1 MSLNLDVFEKKK
13 GIKVKLTSPEKLY
26 VCQYCGNGYA
36 KESTLA
42 IHMCEQKRRHLA
54 KGEKHVQLGY
64 QTYVRFFQL
73 TQKAKNI
80 KTYEDFA
87 KSPYYNAFVKFG
99 SFLSNVNPLYPD
111 RYIDFVVTSG
121 VKLDHWCRE
130 ELYYKYVLDFIK
142 KEPAEVA
149 IERSIKTMM
158 DWADSHDSVW
168 NHYFRYASPNRAV
181 YDIKDGKISP
191 WLVLNCATGRDMLAK
206 FTDEQLGIIFEVMD
220 PAYWAK
226 RFKTYPADLELIKAV
241 VAEGNL

>member
-1 MSLNLDVFEKKK
+1 MNLSVFEKYK
-13 GIKVKLTSPEKLY
+13 GIKIKVSPVADLF
-26 VCQYCGNGYA
+26 VCQYCGKGYI

-54 KGEKHVQLGY
+54 KTEKHVQLGY

-73 TQKAKNI
+73 TQKAKHI

-130 ELYYKYVLDFIK
+130 DLYYRYVLDFIK

-149 IERSIKTMM
+149 IERSIKTMVE
-158 DWADSHDSVW
+158 WAEANQSQW
-168 NHYFRYASPNRAV
+168 NHYFKYVSLNRAV

-191 WLVLNCATGRDMLAK
+191 WLVLNCDSGREMLSK
-206 FTDEQLGIIFEVMD
+206 FNDEQLSIVYEVMD
-220 PAYWAK
+220 PDYWRK
-226 RFKTYPADLELIKAV
+226 RFRVYPADLGLVKDV
-241 VAEGNL
+241 VKESKL